1 MARLEE
7 LCGPLITG
15 VLVAR
20 HWPALTTCH
29 LVVPGSYMGVIYKV
43 GRSVVPGGTS
53 SGAKTVLRRMEAF
66 MGSNDPMMPQ
76 PRFHS
81 QLAEDKTTHTYASPE

>member
-1 MARLEE
+1 MWAPHH
-7 LCGPLITG
+7 GG
-15 VLVAR
+15 VSC
-20 HWPALTTCH
+20 PALASFDH
-29 LVVPGSYMGVIYKV
+29 MSLGSAWRLHGGLIYKL

-81 QLAEDKTTHTYASPE
+81 QLAEDKTTHTYASQE